1 MDAAIMPASRKMTV
15 DRLIAL
21 SIMLAGCALFLS
33 PVVIELVYWT
43 R

>member
-1 MDAAIMPASRKMTV
+1 MDATPASGKMTA

-21 SIMLAGCALFLS
+21 AIMLAGCALFLS
-33 PVVIELVYWT
+33 PVVIELIHWA